1 MIVIIYI
8 YLIGRT
14 KDAQELF
21 EYHGAEHMT
30 IASYEDKQSLEFDN
44 VTNYPKEHVRCGTS
58 FLFLIVFISLLTLP
72 FIPNL
77 NIAMTTITRL
87 LHVVVV
93 SMISYE
99 VLKFNFKNS
108 DSIIAKIFATPGIW
122 TQKITTKNPSKEQIE
137 VAILSMANCIAHSEN
152 TDRFNEFLQTQV
164 RSKLDKSLHEKLIT
178 IEASLPEIEKQLSE
192 IDISRDQKAYAE
204 MAKKHSDVSTIVEL
218 FVEWKD
224 INLEIADAEELLQS
238 ESDEEMKTEFE
249 GIISENKSKLD
260 PLIQK
265 IKISLLPKDPSD
277 DKDVLVEIRPGAGGE
292 EAAIWVGDLYK
303 MYTRF
308 AERSSWKVEPIEITD
323 SDMGGYSKIIFA
335 IKSKGV
341 YSKLKFE
348 AGAHRVQRVPKTES
362 QGRVHTSIATVAVLP
377 EAEDVDINIDQN
389 DLKVDVYRSSGP
401 GGQSVNTT
409 DSAVRITHIPT
420 GLVVSCQMKNLNFKT
435 KKKL

>member
-1 MIVIIYI
+1 M
-8 YLIGRT
+8 
-14 KDAQELF
+14 
-21 EYHGAEHMT
+21 
-30 IASYEDKQSLEFDN
+30 
-44 VTNYPKEHVRCGTS
+44 
-58 FLFLIVFISLLTLP
+58 
-72 FIPNL
+72 
-77 NIAMTTITRL
+77 
-87 LHVVVV
+87 
-93 SMISYE
+93 
-99 VLKFNFKNS
+99 
-108 DSIIAKIFATPGIW
+108 
-122 TQKITTKNPSKEQIE
+122 
-137 VAILSMANCIAHSEN
+137 
-152 TDRFNEFLQTQV
+152 
-164 RSKLDKSLHEKLIT
+164 DKSLHEKLIT

-192 IDISRDQKAYAE
+192 IDISRDQKSYAE

-420 GLVVSCQMKNLNFKT
+420 GLVVSCQDEKSQLQNKEKAMRILRARLLKAEQ
-435 KKKL
+435 